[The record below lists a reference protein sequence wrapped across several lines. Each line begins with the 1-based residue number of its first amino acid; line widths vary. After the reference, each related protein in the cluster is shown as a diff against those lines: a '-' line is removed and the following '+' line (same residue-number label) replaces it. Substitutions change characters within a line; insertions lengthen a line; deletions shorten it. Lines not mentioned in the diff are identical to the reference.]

1 MLYNEE
7 KKVSMYA
14 RKNRTVFFVR
24 MDGSRKDV
32 TIMGGSWKRFFA
44 WVFVFVMLLSCGPA
58 LAEFSPRYTQMNAG
72 NGLTLTIRMKAEAL
86 SPLSKAALE
95 TVNEWLDGAALTV
108 TVGQN
113 ASADFSL
120 LGESVLRAD
129 VQRKDDYAL
138 TTFSP
143 DGGSYLTAADAADA
157 LTLLCGRDFEWPD
170 PSGFP
175 GAYVKLAPQLY
186 DKLASHVTPKKSKEG
201 TSIKNASKAASNE
214 TYIFSGD
221 EMNEFWPRVLD
232 TLRPAM
238 EEALAGQP
246 GLCAKAEELLDNI
259 EFSGECRF
267 KRFLDKAGED
277 MGLQFTGNA
286 ALGDDKRKVT
296 LFYGFTP
303 DKGGYLSFSAP
314 AVKGKNNLKVTCA
327 VQMTGKKN
335 ANTLTIASTYTRTLE
350 GKTVSGSINANLKN
364 TLGQDE
370 EKWTGKATVT
380 RTENRVKSTWTL
392 TPALTFD
399 DEGLSGTVA
408 AQKKE
413 GSKTTVKAA
422 IDVKAEPYQKAAPPA
437 AASAKDLRDADTERA
452 ILMAQDEAEPLTA
465 AMVDLLSQLS
475 EKERTGILNTVRTDA
490 WFNSPLAPA
499 LEAAVEALTEPEEE
513 PEEEPWDDDAGYD
526 EADG

>member
-1 MLYNEE
+1 MRK

-32 TIMGGSWKRFFA
+32 TIMGRNWKRVFA
-44 WVFVFVMLLSCGPA
+44 WACVFAVLLSCAPA
-58 LAEFSPRYTQMNAG
+58 LAEFSPRYTKLNAG
-72 NGLTLTIRMKAEAL
+72 NGLTLTLRMKADAL

-95 TVNEWLDGAALTV
+95 TVNEWLDGLALTV
-108 TVGQN
+108 TAGKN
-113 ASADFSL
+113 SSADVSL
-120 LGESVLRAD
+120 MGESVLRAD
-129 VQRKDDYAL
+129 VQRREDYAL

-143 DGGSYLTAADAADA
+143 DGGSYLTASDAADA
-157 LTLLCGRDFEWPD
+157 LTLLCGRDFEWFD
-170 PSGFP
+170 PSGLP

-201 TSIKNASKAASNE
+201 TSIKNASKAVSNE
-214 TYIFSGD
+214 TYTFSGD

-232 TLRPAM
+232 TLLPAM
-238 EEALAGQP
+238 EEALSSQP
-246 GLCAKAEELLDNI
+246 GLCAKAEELLENI
-259 EFSGECRF
+259 EFSGQCKF
-267 KRFLDKAGED
+267 KRFLDKAGDD

-335 ANTLTIASTYTRTLE
+335 TNTLVIESTYTRTFD
-350 GKTVSGSINANLKN
+350 GKTVSGTVNANLKN
-364 TLGQDE
+364 SLGQDE

-380 RTENRVKSTWTL
+380 RTENKVKSTWTL

-399 DEGLSGTVA
+399 DEGLSGSVA
-408 AQKKE
+408 VQKKE
-413 GSKTTVKAA
+413 GSKTMVKAA
-422 IDVKAEPYQKAAPPA
+422 LDVKIGPYEQAEVPA
-437 AASAKDLRDADTERA
+437 AASAKDLRSADPDRA
-452 ILMAQDEAEPLTA
+452 LITVQAETAPLTYA
-465 AMVDLLSQLS
+465 LTGLIEQLT
-475 EKERTGILNTVRTDA
+475 EKERTGLFGNIRADA
-490 WFNSPLAPA
+490 WINGPLTPA
-499 LEAAVEALTEPEEE
+499 LEAAVSGLSEPEEE
-513 PEEEPWDDDAGYD
+513 SGEEPEEAWDDEGSYD
-526 EADG
+526 ESDG